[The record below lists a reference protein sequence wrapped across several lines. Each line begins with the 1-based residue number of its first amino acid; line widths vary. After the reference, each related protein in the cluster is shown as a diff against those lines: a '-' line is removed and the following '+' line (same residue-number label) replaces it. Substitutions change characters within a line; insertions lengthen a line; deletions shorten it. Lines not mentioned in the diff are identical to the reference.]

1 MGIILKVNE
10 LGFKPFLDTPVNSF
24 IIGLKDFCINQNY
37 FKSIKELP
45 ECIDKIKIKNKNVYL
60 NLNLFAKE
68 KDIKRL
74 KRIVKQLIF
83 LNVDGF
89 IVSDLGI
96 ANVLKANGLGNKVM
110 MDLHTYVT
118 NKYSAKSLLDL
129 GIKRVCVAKEITLED
144 IKEISAYCKG
154 KIEIQCQGYYPMT
167 YSKRPLLETYYKKFK
182 LKNNTES
189 HYIKEESRDSYYCLT
204 QSKDNLTVYYDKEY
218 SVFPYLDELVNYGQ
232 IRHFRIDA
240 NFLDEET
247 IKEYI
252 NMYSDAINY
261 VVTNKLDKYN
271 ELKEEFINKHT
282 FETPFMNNKSFLLK
296 EGK

>member
-129 GIKRVCVAKEITLED
+129 GIKRVCVAKEITLDD

-167 YSKRPLLETYYKKFK
+167 HSKRPLLQTYYENFK
-182 LKNNTES
+182 LNNNPNS
-189 HYIKEESRDSYYCLT
+189 HYIKEESRDSYYRLT
-204 QSKDNLTVYYDKEY
+204 QNNDNLTVYYDKEY
-218 SVFPYLDELVNYGQ
+218 SVFPYLDELINYGQ
-232 IRHFRIDA
+232 VRHFRIDA

-252 NMYSDAINY
+252 NMYSDAMNY
-261 VVTNKLDKYN
+261 VVTNRLEQYN
-271 ELKEEFINKHT
+271 KLKEEFVNKYT

>member
-10 LGFKPFLDTPVNSF
+10 LGYKPFLDTPVNSF
-24 IIGLKDFCINQNY
+24 IIGLKNFCINQNY
-37 FKSIKELP
+37 SKSLKELP

-60 NLNLFAKE
+60 NLNIFAKE

-74 KRIVKQLIF
+74 KRIVEQLKF

-96 ANVLKANGLGNKVM
+96 LNVLKENGLGSKVM
-110 MDLHTYVT
+110 LDLHTYVT

-154 KIEIQCQGYYPMT
+154 KIEIQCQGYYPIT
-167 YSKRPLLETYYKKFK
+167 HSKRSILEAYYKNFN
-182 LKNNTES
+182 LKHTDTI

-204 QSKDNLTVYYDKEY
+204 QQKDNLTVYYDKEY
-218 SVFPYLDELVNYGQ
+218 SIFPYLDELINLGQ
-232 IRHFRIDA
+232 VRHFRIDA
-240 NFLDEET
+240 NFLSEET
-247 IKEYI
+247 IKSYI
-252 NMYSDAINY
+252 SMYDDAINFI
-261 VVTNKLDKYN
+261 VTNKTDKYYK
-271 ELKEEFINKHT
+271 LKEEFMNKYT

-296 EGK
+296 EDK